1 MTQRHLQDVVFSSA
15 KTMLVAAVLQDEVVE
30 KDSYE
35 AGSETICKSGGIQK
49 FMKLKNQTND
59 KSGLFRS
66 SGKTGSEVEVSEFT
80 KTSIKTVPSENC
92 AVFCVPYLE
101 PKLKSELLESGQG

>member
-1 MTQRHLQDVVFSSA
+1 MTQRHLQDIVFSSA
-15 KTMLVAAVLQDEVVE
+15 KTMLVAAVLQDEVGE

-66 SGKTGSEVEVSEFT
+66 GGKTGSEVKVSEFT

-92 AVFCVPYLE
+92 DFSVQDSSH
-101 PKLKSELLESGQG
+101 KK